1 MRHIASPPLIR
12 QCGMVL
18 ITTLLLLI
26 VVTLL
31 ALGMF
36 HGVGLQARIAGNV
49 MDKQRALHAANT
61 AQQYAEQWLVG
72 NVSTNYAA
80 VCSSTNFS
88 GATAPVICSNTLAG
102 STDGASASTVPWQ
115 ISSKNIGYSYAPTN
129 GGTPYFSTTSG
140 TANSYSSDPVVYIAQ
155 LGIDATASNAVDYQI
170 DAWSYAGAAST
181 VAVVE
186 SIYQIQY
193 ISRPPG
199 P

>member
-1 MRHIASPPLIR
+1 MRLQR
-12 QCGMVL
+12 GMVL

-26 VVTLL
+26 VVTML

-61 AQQYAEQWLVG
+61 AQQYAEEWLVN
-72 NVSTNYAA
+72 NVSTNFEA
-80 VCSSTNFS
+80 VCSSSTFT
-88 GATAPVICSNTLAG
+88 GATAPVICSNTLAT
-102 STDGASASTVPWQ
+102 STDALSAATVPWS
-115 ISSKNIGYSYAPTN
+115 ISSKNVGYGYAPTDA
-129 GGTPYFSTTSG
+129 TSLQYFNTASG
-140 TANSYSSDPVVYIAQ
+140 TTNSYAADPVVYIAQ
-155 LGIDATASNAVDYQI
+155 LGTDATASNAVDYQI
-170 DAWSYAGAAST
+170 DAWSYAGAQST

-186 SIYQIQY
+186 SVYQIQY

>member
-1 MRHIASPPLIR
+1 
-12 QCGMVL
+12 MVL
-18 ITTLLLLI
+18 ITTLLLLV

-61 AQQYAEQWLVG
+61 AQQYAEQWLVN
-72 NVSTNYAA
+72 NVATNFET
-80 VCSSTNFS
+80 VCSGPTFT
-88 GATAPVICSNTLAG
+88 GATAPVICSNTLAA
-102 STDGASASTVPWQ
+102 STDALSASTVPWA
-115 ISSKNIGYSYAPTN
+115 ISSADVGYGYAPTT
-129 GGTPYFSTTSG
+129 GGSNYFNTTSG
-140 TANSYSSDPVVYIAQ
+140 TANSYAGNPVIYIAQ
-155 LGIDATASNAVDYQI
+155 LGIDATSSNAVDYQV
-170 DAWSYAGAAST
+170 DAWSYAGAQST

-186 SIYQIQY
+186 SVYQIQY